1 MARQVLILTL
11 RPSDWRTAFGPM
23 GKNETLGLAN
33 CENNPPILPESWET
47 AFEPRVMMTV
57 GLDSSAW
64 S

>member
-1 MARQVLILTL
+1 
-11 RPSDWRTAFGPM
+11 M

-33 CENNPPILPESWET
+33 CENNPTILPESWET
-47 AFEPRVMMTV
+47 AFEPRVMTTA